1 MSREPIIVD
10 GVNVSG
16 CVYRAEEKCILKD
29 DECCL
34 FPNCYYKQLKRKDLE
49 IEKYKNL
56 ALHNGKVCNERLDK
70 IDELEHKV
78 NRMEKGYIEL
88 TEIVAPYIDDFTGY
102 NEEQCGFDIVLCV
115 KELMQQ
121 LDQLK
126 EEAEKQRALKQTY
139 LACYKTKHGDV
150 KGKLFKYERYKEV
163 LQNIK
168 RIIEVNKV
176 ELEECLVHDIDNQIL
191 QKISEVENDK

>member
-1 MSREPIIVD
+1 MTDKQIID
-10 GVNVSG
+10 NISNF
-16 CVYRAEEKCILKD
+16 
-29 DECCL
+29 CL
-34 FPNCYYKQLKRKDLE
+34 ACYYDNKTNELVHIEQYNDNDTSIHSDIESYKYGYNAEIVKPEQLIRQLDQLKANNK
-49 IEKYKNL
+49 K
-56 ALHNGKVCNERLDK
+56 
-70 IDELEHKV
+70 
-78 NRMEKGYIEL
+78 MEKGYIEL

-121 LDQLK
+121 LNQLK
-126 EEAEKQRALKQTY
+126 EEVEKQKALKQTY

-150 KGKLFKYERYKEV
+150 KGKLFKYERYKEA

-176 ELEECLVHDIDNQIL
+176 ELEECLAHDIDNQIL
-191 QKISEVENDK
+191 QKISEALND